1 MTDVDV
7 GQDIDS
13 YCNKCKRVL
22 AHVIIAM
29 KDVKPGRVECKT
41 CNGAHAYKATA
52 PKKRGA
58 ATAETKKINALLVE
72 YKNAMAG
79 KDISQARRYKIS
91 ESFEPDDIMDHKKFG
106 VGLVSRVLVDSK
118 IEVVFNDGT
127 KVLVHQR

>member
-29 KDVKPGRVECKT
+29 TDVKPGRVECKT

-72 YKNAMAG
+72 YKKAMAG
-79 KDISQARRYKIS
+79 KDISQARRYKTS

-106 VGLVSRVLVDSK
+106 VALVSRVLVDSK